1 MRTKKGMLACG
12 LLTAFVCC
20 VMEVQAGVA
29 LSNVKVQQRYPWNG
43 KVDIWF
49 NIAGTRQNNS
59 VIIRAL
65 DTETGR
71 TLDVRSL
78 YDDNG
83 QLILP
88 PIKMGTGKHHIVWN
102 ADEDVEAGFK
112 TESLAVTVSAGK
124 YYDHPLYCVVD
135 ISGGPTAAHYPVTYL
150 DGVPDGGWTEEYKT
164 QKIVLRL
171 IQPGRFIEGPN
182 DGNTWFA
189 DNSFREVTLTKPF
202 YMAIFETTQAQWK
215 NVTGTSSGGTGM
227 DDSKSDRFGNTR
239 PQRVWLST
247 VRGNDA
253 NMAWPTS
260 REVDEGTFM
269 YLLRQKTA
277 MNGFEIPTEAQWEY
291 ACRAGTSDNE
301 VHQSSNG
308 YYGHEHSQE
317 IILNEVGSEAPN
329 AWGLYDMLGNAGEWT
344 IDKCEVSYGY
354 APVVD
359 PKGPLDVTGIGTG
372 PYYAN
377 SIIMRCLRG
386 REIPGAKVFAAK
398 ARAMWYDDSKYSIN
412 DLAAGFRIILQLEH

>member
-1 MRTKKGMLACG
+1 MRIKEGILACG
-12 LLTAFVCC
+12 LLPALVCC
-20 VMEVQAGVA
+20 IMEVQAGVA

-43 KVDIWF
+43 KVDISF

-135 ISGGPTAAHYPVTYL
+135 ISGGPTAPHYPVTYL

-215 NVTGTSSGGTGM
+215 NVTGTSSGGSGM

-247 VRGNDA
+247 VRGNNA

-277 MNGFEIPTEAQWEY
+277 MDGFEIPTEAQWEY
-291 ACRAGTSDNE
+291 ACRAGTSDNT
-301 VHQSSNG
+301 VYRSDYDYISG
-308 YYGHEHSQE
+308 KA
-317 IILNEVGSEAPN
+317 ILREVGLGVPN
-329 AWGLYDMLGNAGEWT
+329 AWGFYDMLGNAGEWT
-344 IDKCEVSYGY
+344 MSYGY

-359 PKGPLDVTGIGTG
+359 PKGPLDVTGIGQG
-372 PYYAN
+372 VYYADGT
-377 SIIMRCLRG
+377 IMRCLRG
-386 REIPGAKVFAAK
+386 SQEPGSKTFAAK
-398 ARAMWYDDSKYSIN
+398 YRAMWYDGNGASAGSAAGAE
-412 DLAAGFRIILQLEH
+412 LAGFRIILQLEH